1 MSPGFKVEGRDGR
14 CGGCL
19 PSFPTPPLVSPT
31 DVSNAAR
38 PDDARRALRSRLR
51 EMRRALDSGQR
62 NLAAHSCAR
71 LLSELAAFRNAR
83 RIAAYLPAD
92 GELDT
97 GPLIARAWA
106 MGKSVF
112 LPVLLPHGENRLW
125 FARYEPD
132 TVLRRNRF
140 GIPEPVRAPQTR
152 IAPLALDLVLTPLVG
167 FDAQGNRLGMG
178 GGFYDRSFA
187 YLLRHR
193 HWFRPRL
200 IGIAYDFQ
208 RQPPLPHQPW
218 DVPLHAIVT
227 ENKVYA
233 RTPSTSSLEPRT

>member
-19 PSFPTPPLVSPT
+19 PFFCPAPFIVSRTELP
-31 DVSNAAR
+31 NAAR
-38 PDDARRALRSRLR
+38 PDDERRALRSRLR
-51 EMRRALDSGQR
+51 ETRRNLGSDQR
-62 NLAAHSCAR
+62 NAAARLCAR
-71 LLSELAAFRNAR
+71 RLSELAAFRNAR

-97 GPLIARAWA
+97 DPLIARAWD
-106 MGKSVF
+106 MGKSVY
-112 LPVLLPHGENRLW
+112 LPVLLPQGENRLW

-132 TVLRRNRF
+132 TILRCNRF
-140 GIPEPVRAPQTR
+140 GIPEPVGAARTR
-152 IAPLALDLVLTPLVG
+152 IAPLALDLVLTPLVA
-167 FDAQGNRLGMG
+167 FDAQGHRLGMG

-193 HWFRPRL
+193 RWLRPRL
-200 IGIAYDFQ
+200 IGLAYDFQ
-208 RQPPLPHQPW
+208 RQPHLPHQPW

-227 ENKVYA
+227 DKAVYERLA
-233 RTPSTSSLEPRT
+233 PRN